1 MSEEASKQTRDINQ
15 PKHTHTKNNHLSELV
30 IKTNIIPHTSTQ
42 SLTCIELLINYV
54 SIEDFSQLNA
64 LSFIIFRVPNVDSA
78 FPRFLSFRGDF
89 PDSKVFILLFDKY
102 LLYCAR

>member
-30 IKTNIIPHTSTQ
+30 IKTNIIPHKSTQ

-54 SIEDFSQLNA
+54 SIEDF
-64 LSFIIFRVPNVDSA
+64 
-78 FPRFLSFRGDF
+78 
-89 PDSKVFILLFDKY
+89 
-102 LLYCAR
+102 